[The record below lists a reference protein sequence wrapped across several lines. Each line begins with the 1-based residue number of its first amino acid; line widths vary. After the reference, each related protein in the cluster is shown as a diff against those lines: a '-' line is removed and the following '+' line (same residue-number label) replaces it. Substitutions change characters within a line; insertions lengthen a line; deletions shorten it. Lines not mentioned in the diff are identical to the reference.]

1 MTTDTAITIRPAD
14 AATWPDVE
22 FLLDRPGAVRG
33 CWCMFFRL
41 SSRELRDNGDRGNRA
56 ALCSLAEQGAAPG
69 LLAYRDRTA
78 VGWVS
83 IAPRE
88 QFPRL
93 DRSPVAKPVDDT
105 PVWALTCLFVPREAR
120 GTGVARE
127 LVRGAL
133 EYAREQGGS
142 CVEAYPV
149 DDTLGPVHPDHAYH
163 GWVSLLLGSGFT
175 EVARRTPKR
184 PVLRRRI

>member
-1 MTTDTAITIRPAD
+1 MA
-14 AATWPDVE
+14 
-22 FLLDRPGAVRG
+22 
-33 CWCMFFRL
+33 
-41 SSRELRDNGDRGNRA
+41 NR
-56 ALCSLAEQGAAPG
+56 
-69 LLAYRDRTA
+69 
-78 VGWVS
+78 
-83 IAPRE
+83 
-88 QFPRL
+88 
-93 DRSPVAKPVDDT
+93 VDDT

-133 EYAREQGGS
+133 GYARARGAS

-149 DDTLGPVHPDHAYH
+149 DDILGPVHSDHAYH
-163 GWVSLLLGSGFT
+163 GWVSLLLGFGFT